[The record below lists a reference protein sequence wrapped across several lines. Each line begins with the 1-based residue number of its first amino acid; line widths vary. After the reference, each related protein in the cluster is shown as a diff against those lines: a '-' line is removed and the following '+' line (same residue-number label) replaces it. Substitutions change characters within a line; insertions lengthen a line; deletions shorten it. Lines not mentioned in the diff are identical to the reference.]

1 MIAFAARRFGLLL
14 VLLLAACATP
24 PATPPG
30 DIALVARAPL
40 QLDVASIRLDE
51 QYGSLGARAECA
63 SICTASRR
71 SPVSPPPEPSRSR
84 LVAAGAAGTAT
95 LSVLDGSVISEE
107 LEKKGGLTGLFGDQQ
122 DTKLAARLR
131 ATRLTVEGVQA
142 GRASTEA
149 GAPMS
154 TSTPAA
160 PFSKAPAST
169 TATRPM
175 RR

>member
-51 QYGSLGARAECA
+51 QYGSPARAPNVEHLH
-63 SICTASRR
+63 RF
-71 SPVSPPPEPSRSR
+71 SPAGIAAAWSRSR

-107 LEKKGGLTGLFGDQQ
+107 LEKKGGLTGLLGDQQ
-122 DTKLAARLR
+122 DTKLAA
-131 ATRLTVEGVQA
+131 
-142 GRASTEA
+142 
-149 GAPMS
+149 
-154 TSTPAA
+154 
-160 PFSKAPAST
+160 
-169 TATRPM
+169 
-175 RR
+175 